1 MANPNVPFGFMELRA
16 DGKENRVEYFK
27 KETGTAIYQF
37 DPVERNANGTVE
49 LAEEAD
55 VVLGIA
61 AESKAATYTG
71 DIAVITDPDA
81 EFIVQADADFQ
92 QTDIHLN
99 VDFNPGTPDT
109 ALSRSGSSLKMST
122 KGTGAT
128 LPFRMLGLY
137 ARGVNAFG
145 SYAIVRVRMNDVVRK
160 AGVAGL

>member
-1 MANPNVPFGFMELRA
+1 MELRA

-27 KETGTAIYQF
+27 KQAGAAIYQF
-37 DPVERNANGTVE
+37 DPVERNAAGTVE
-49 LAEEAD
+49 PAEEAD

-61 AESKAATYTG
+61 AETKAAAYTG
-71 DIAVITDPDA
+71 DIAIVTDPDA

-92 QTDIHLN
+92 QTDIHQN
-99 VDFNPGTPDT
+99 VDFNYGTPST
-109 ALSRSGSSLKMST
+109 TLNRSGSSLKMST
-122 KGTGAT
+122 KGTAAT

-137 ARGVNAFG
+137 VRGTNAFG